1 MKPSAFPLVAAALLA
16 VLPSVSAADTKDD
29 PLAPWRSGV
38 KISPAAPKEGRH
50 TMHSYFNTCPESP
63 DGKFV
68 LFYSSTALD
77 GHHGEVVI
85 RDRASGEEKVLAT
98 NINAEDAHRVACQ
111 QWVSG
116 GKRVV
121 FHGER
126 GGDWFTWCVD
136 LDTMKE
142 RVLAKNQLA
151 GWGQP
156 NADFVPL
163 YSPHW
168 NPGEHRDMDLINVA
182 TGEKTTPV
190 TVDALKHAYPEWFA
204 KAFGEQKPSIFFPI
218 LSPDLKRV
226 FFKMALKTGD
236 DPRSKSAS
244 AREGLICYSLAEKKF
259 LYMNAK
265 WGHPSWQPDS
275 RHITEM
281 HYTVFDSNDGSS
293 VQNVGIP
300 TKAERAKGADG
311 GGKSAKTSGAD
322 APIATTKAERAK
334 AAAEGKVSAT
344 GKGTASDSAP
354 AEGKAIT
361 KGKAAV
367 ATKPTAESTPATEAK
382 MRDVSGDHPSV
393 SPDGRL
399 VVTDTIMTSF
409 GGARNEWGVVLAD
422 TKGTGQIVLHKF
434 DNSHGAKSWR
444 VSHPHPV
451 FSADGKRIYFNVS
464 DGEFTRLFVA
474 ERANP

>member
-1 MKPSAFPLVAAALLA
+1 MKSAALSVLA
-16 VLPSVSAADTKDD
+16 SLLLIAPCLLAADDS
-29 PLAPWRSGV
+29 LAPWRSGV
-38 KISPAAPKEGRH
+38 KISPVAPMEGRH
-50 TMHSYFNTCPESP
+50 TIHSYFNTCPESP

-68 LFYSSTALD
+68 LFYSSTAKD

-111 QWVSG
+111 QWISG

-126 GGDWFTWCVD
+126 SGEWFTWCVD

-142 RVLAKNQLA
+142 RILAKNQLA

-156 NADFVPL
+156 SADIMPL
-163 YSPHW
+163 CSPHW
-168 NPGEHRDMDLINVA
+168 NPGENRDLDLINVA
-182 TGEKTTPV
+182 NGEKTTPV
-190 TVDALKHAYPEWFA
+190 TVDALRQAYPDWFA
-204 KAFGEQKPSIFFPI
+204 KTFGEQKPSIFFPI

-244 AREGLICYSLAEKKF
+244 AREGLICYSFAEKKF
-259 LYMNAK
+259 LYMSPK

-275 RHITEM
+275 RHITEV
-281 HYTVFDSNDGSS
+281 HYTVFDSNDGSIA
-293 VQNVGIP
+293 QNPGMP
-300 TKAERAKGADG
+300 TKAV
-311 GGKSAKTSGAD
+311 
-322 APIATTKAERAK
+322 RAK
-334 AAAEGKVSAT
+334 ALAEGK
-344 GKGTASDSAP
+344 P
-354 AEGKAIT
+354 A
-361 KGKAAV
+361 
-367 ATKPTAESTPATEAK
+367 AEFPL
-382 MRDVSGDHPSV
+382 RDVSGDHPSA

-399 VVTDTIMTSF
+399 VVTDTIMSSF
-409 GGARNEWGVVLAD
+409 GGSRNEWGVVLAD
-422 TKGTGQIVLHKF
+422 AKGTGQIVIHKF

-474 ERANP
+474 ERAAR

>member
-1 MKPSAFPLVAAALLA
+1 MKPSAFLHLSVALSAALLP
-16 VLPSVSAADTKDD
+16 LSAADD

-38 KISPAAPKEGRH
+38 KISAVAPKDGRH
-50 TMHSYFNTCPESP
+50 TIHSYFNTCPESP
-63 DGKFV
+63 DGRTV
-68 LFYSSTALD
+68 LFYSSTAKD

-85 RDRASGEEKVLAT
+85 RDRKSGEEKVLAT

-126 GGDWFTWCVD
+126 DKEWFTGCVD

-142 RVLAKNQLA
+142 RILAKNQLA

-156 NADFVPL
+156 NADIVPL

-168 NPGEHRDMDLINVA
+168 NPGEHRDLDLINVA
-182 TGEKTTPV
+182 TGEKHTAV
-190 TVDALKHAYPEWFA
+190 TVDALKQAYPEWFA
-204 KAFGEQKPSIFFPI
+204 KTFGEQKPSIFFPI

-226 FFKMALKTGD
+226 FFKMALATGD

-244 AREGLICYSLAEKKF
+244 AREGLICHSLAEKKF
-259 LYMNAK
+259 LYMNPK

-293 VQNVGIP
+293 VQNVGMP
-300 TKAERAKGADG
+300 TKAARAEAAAGKGKA
-311 GGKSAKTSGAD
+311 APAPGA
-322 APIATTKAERAK
+322 TKAERAK
-334 AAAEGKVSAT
+334 ASAEGRAATASKPAAESEPAPDAT
-344 GKGTASDSAP
+344 
-354 AEGKAIT
+354 
-361 KGKAAV
+361 
-367 ATKPTAESTPATEAK
+367 

-409 GGARNEWGVVLAD
+409 GGERNEWGVVLAD
-422 TKGTGQIVLHKF
+422 AKGTGQIVLHHF
-434 DNSHGAKSWR
+434 DNSHGARSWR

-451 FSADGKRIYFNVS
+451 FSADGRRIYFNVS

-474 ERANP
+474 ERAGG

>member
-1 MKPSAFPLVAAALLA
+1 MNPSAFPLIAAALLA
-16 VLPSVSAADTKDD
+16 ASPALSAADAADD

-38 KISPAAPKEGRH
+38 KISVAAPKEGRH

-63 DGKFV
+63 DGTRV
-68 LFYSSTALD
+68 LFYSSTAAD

-85 RDRASGEEKVLAT
+85 RDRKTGEEKVLAT

-111 QWVSG
+111 QWLSG
-116 GKRVV
+116 GRRVV

-126 GGDWFTWCVD
+126 GGEWNTWCVD

-142 RVLAKNQLA
+142 RILARGQLA

-156 NADFVPL
+156 NADIVPL

-168 NPGEHRDMDLINVA
+168 NPGEHRDLDLINVA

-190 TVDALKHAYPEWFA
+190 TVDALKQAYPEWFA
-204 KAFGEQKPSIFFPI
+204 KSFGEQKPSIFFPI

-259 LYMNAK
+259 LYMNSK

-293 VQNVGIP
+293 VQNIGMP
-300 TKAERAKGADG
+300 TKAERAKGAAES
-311 GGKSAKTSGAD
+311 GKSAKGPSAD
-322 APIATTKAERAK
+322 APAPMTKAERAK
-334 AAAEGKVSAT
+334 LAAEGKQPAK
-344 GKGTASDSAP
+344 GKGS
-354 AEGKAIT
+354 
-361 KGKAAV
+361 
-367 ATKPTAESTPATEAK
+367 TEAK
-382 MRDVSGDHPSV
+382 ATLPAVKAPQGEGTTVKYRDVSGDHPSV

-409 GGARNEWGVVLAD
+409 DGPRNEWGVVLAD
-422 TKGTGQIVLHKF
+422 AKGGGQIVLHHF

-464 DGEFTRLFVA
+464 SGKWTQLYVA
-474 ERANP
+474 EAGSGSGGE

>member
-1 MKPSAFPLVAAALLA
+1 MNKFPPSLFAIALLA
-16 VLPSVSAADTKDD
+16 QPFTLSAEDKSDD
-29 PLAPWRSGV
+29 PLAPWRNGV
-38 KISPAAPKEGRH
+38 KISAVAPKDGRH

-63 DGKFV
+63 DGTRV
-68 LFYSSTALD
+68 LFYSSTAKD
-77 GHHGEVVI
+77 GHRGEVVV
-85 RDRASGEEKVLAT
+85 RDRASGEEKVVAT

-111 QWVSG
+111 QWVSE

-126 GGDWFTWCVD
+126 DGEWNTWCVD
-136 LDTMKE
+136 LDTGKE
-142 RVLAKNQLA
+142 RILAHSQLA

-156 NADFVPL
+156 NADIIPL

-168 NPGEHRDMDLINVA
+168 NPGEHRDLDLINVA

-190 TVDALKHAYPEWFA
+190 TVDALKQAYPEWFA

-226 FFKMALKTGD
+226 FFKMALKTGE

-259 LYMNAK
+259 LYMNPK

-281 HYTVFDSNDGSS
+281 HFTVYDSNDGSVKS
-293 VQNVGIP
+293 NPGMP
-300 TKAERAKGADG
+300 TKAERMKGAADG
-311 GGKSAKTSGAD
+311 GKAAKGSGAD
-322 APIATTKAERAK
+322 APAATTKAERAK
-334 AAAEGKVSAT
+334 ASVANSPAAESPGGKFH
-344 GKGTASDSAP
+344 
-354 AEGKAIT
+354 
-361 KGKAAV
+361 
-367 ATKPTAESTPATEAK
+367 
-382 MRDVSGDHPSV
+382 DVSGDHPSV

-422 TKGTGQIVLHKF
+422 TRGTGQIVLHHF

-474 ERANP
+474 ERE